1 MILSARMAGL
11 MFLLLVSLGTSGRQ
25 QQDSVLNRI
34 ISVHADST
42 SIANVLRQITNQDQI
57 FFSYDASLVNAERT
71 VTVNKVREP
80 LIGILKILFPHGE
93 FSFVEKE
100 DYIIITSL
108 EEHNNDTIPGDPE
121 PDGVKYAFI
130 QGKVTDLV
138 TREPLSYVSI
148 SVKGH
153 PFGTITNQ
161 DGEYVFK
168 IPEPYWQDSVTFS
181 FVGYATGT
189 LAHQQLLENG
199 SIQLRPVTMR
209 IREVRVRAVSVE
221 EILEGLREN
230 IRRNY
235 ALSSRLYT
243 GFYRE
248 TVKQDED
255 YISVSEAVVEVL
267 KAPYDDEFREDRV
280 RLLKARRSPDI
291 KPFNWVNFKL
301 QGGPYTITKLDAV
314 KTHET
319 FLDQEFQHLY
329 RYSLTDVIWYQ
340 DHPVYVIS
348 FRPEKGISYP
358 LFRGEMYVDR
368 ESYALLYARFSLD
381 NYGLGKAEENLIR
394 RKPRGF
400 RVKPLKVEYIVDYQV
415 YNQRTYLHSA
425 KAIVAFRVRSRG
437 DRVNSVFESVSEL
450 LVTQIRNT
458 DLKRFPGKELFTIH
472 DIFAEMTVDYDE
484 KFWEN
489 YNIIKP
495 DEDLEHALKRFL
507 TPVESN
513 TTND

>member
-1 MILSARMAGL
+1 MILSARAAGL
-11 MFLLLVSLGTSGRQ
+11 ILLLFVSLGTSGRQ

-34 ISVHADST
+34 VSVHADST
-42 SIANVLRQITNQDQI
+42 SIANVLRQITLQEEI

-71 VTVNKVREP
+71 VTVSKTREP
-80 LIGILKILFPHGE
+80 LINILNVLFPHGE

-100 DYIIITSL
+100 DYIIITSVEDQNGPL
-108 EEHNNDTIPGDPE
+108 TVDQKEVE
-121 PDGVKYAFI
+121 PKFAFI
-130 QGKVTDLV
+130 QGKVSDLV
-138 TREPLSYVSI
+138 TREPLSYVSV

-153 PFGTITNQ
+153 PYGTITNQ
-161 DGEYVFK
+161 DGEYIFK
-168 IPEPYWQDSVTFS
+168 IPEPYWQDSVMFS
-181 FVGYATGT
+181 FVGYNSGT
-189 LAHQQLLENG
+189 YAHQQLLENG
-199 SIQLRPVTMR
+199 SVQLRSISIR

-221 EILEGLREN
+221 EILEGIREN
-230 IRRNY
+230 ITKNY

-255 YISVSEAVVEVL
+255 YISVSEAVLEIL
-267 KAPYDDEFREDRV
+267 KAPYQDEFREDRV
-280 RLLKARRSPDI
+280 RLLKARRSPDV

-301 QGGPYTITKLDAV
+301 QGGAYTITKLDAV

-319 FLDQEFQHLY
+319 FLDKEFQHLY
-329 RYSLTDVIWYQ
+329 RYTLSDVIWYR

-381 NYGLGKAEENLIR
+381 NYGLDMAEENLIK

-400 RVKPLKVEYIVDYQV
+400 RVKPLKVEYIADYQV
-415 YNQRTYLHSA
+415 FNQRTYLHSA
-425 KAIVAFRVRSRG
+425 KAMVTFRVRSREN
-437 DRVNSVFESVSEL
+437 RVNSVFESVSEL

-458 DLKRFPGKELFTIH
+458 DLKRFPGKELFTIN

-484 KFWEN
+484 QFWEN

-495 DEDLEHALKRFL
+495 DEDLQHAIKRFL
-507 TPVESN
+507 SPVESN

>member
-1 MILSARMAGL
+1 MILSARAAGL
-11 MFLLLVSLGTSGRQ
+11 FFLLFVSLGSSGRQ

-34 ISVHADST
+34 VSVHADST
-42 SIANVLRQITNQDQI
+42 SIANVLRQITLQEEI
-57 FFSYDASLVNAERT
+57 YFSYDASLVNAERN
-71 VTVNKVREP
+71 VTVSREREP
-80 LIGILKILFPHGE
+80 LINILNTLFPHGE

-100 DYIIITSL
+100 DYIIITSVEDQKSPPSGDQV
-108 EEHNNDTIPGDPE
+108 EEGPRFA
-121 PDGVKYAFI
+121 YI
-130 QGKVTDLV
+130 QGKVSDLV

-148 SVKGH
+148 SIKGH
-153 PFGTITNQ
+153 PYGTITNQ
-161 DGEYVFK
+161 DGEYIFK
-168 IPEPYWQDSVTFS
+168 IPEPYWQDSVIFS
-181 FVGYATGT
+181 FVGYTSGT
-189 LAHQQLLENG
+189 YSHPRLLENG
-199 SIQLRPVTMR
+199 SVQLRPVTIR
-209 IREVRVRAVSVE
+209 IREVKVRAVSVE
-221 EILEGLREN
+221 EILDGIREN
-230 IRRNY
+230 ITKNY
-235 ALSSRLYT
+235 AVSTRLYT

-255 YISVSEAVVEVL
+255 YISVSEAVMEVL
-267 KAPYDDEFREDRV
+267 KAPYHDEFREDRV
-280 RLLKARRSPDI
+280 RLIKARRSPDV

-319 FLDQEFQHLY
+319 FLDKEFQHLY
-329 RYSLTDVIWYQ
+329 RYTLSDVIWYQ

-381 NYGLGKAEENLIR
+381 NYGLGKAEENLIK

-415 YNQRTYLHSA
+415 FNQRTYLHSA
-425 KAIVAFRVRSRG
+425 KAIVAFRVRSRE

-450 LVTQIRNT
+450 LVTQVRNT
-458 DLKRFPGKELFTIH
+458 DLKRFPGKDIFTIH

-484 KFWEN
+484 HFWEN

-495 DEDLEHALKRFL
+495 DEDLQHALKRFL
-507 TPVESN
+507 DPVESN